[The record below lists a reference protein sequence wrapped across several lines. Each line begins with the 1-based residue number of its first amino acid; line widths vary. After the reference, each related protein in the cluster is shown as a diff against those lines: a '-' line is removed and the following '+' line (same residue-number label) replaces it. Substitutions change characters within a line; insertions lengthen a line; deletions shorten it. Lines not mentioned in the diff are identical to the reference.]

1 MFHAIGPV
9 VLRIDVLG
17 YLAFP
22 RFVFLL
28 LGRSFLNQSIIK
40 QVHLLRLISWSAL
53 RFVHKLSLFL
63 TLNVV
68 NTVRVADGMLWE

>member
-17 YLAFP
+17 YLASL

-28 LGRSFLNQSIIK
+28 LGRSFLNQRIIK
-40 QVHLLRLISWSAL
+40 QVHLLRLTSWSAL
-53 RFVHKLSLFL
+53 HFVHDLRFFL

-68 NTVRVADGMLWE
+68 DTVRVADGLLW